1 MFQSRV
7 RFPVKCPIC
16 GSELLTEMA
25 GTDITSA
32 LINNRRIRLYAS
44 CHDVSWDASEVEV
57 RQLREYVEAI
67 VDQTHTNSQHKEAV
81 REHAQ
86 SEAMREAEKALHRA
100 QAELV
105 HVSRATTLGQLAAS
119 IAHEISQPL
128 TAVMA
133 NASACTRFLAAEP
146 PNLVEAVEAASQIAS
161 DAHLASE
168 IIRRIRQF
176 LQRGSEERLPLDL
189 VVAVSDGLALIGGE
203 IRRKDITL
211 RVAAA
216 DGLPEVLG
224 DRVQLEQVVVNLAM
238 NAIEAMTSVLE
249 RERVL
254 EVRVDRHDAHVL
266 RVSIRDTGIGL
277 SAELRDKMFDAFQ
290 TTKPGGMGMGLT
302 ISRKIIEAHG
312 GRLWAVPNSDH
323 GETFQF
329 TLPVGSCI
337 RYPAPQ

>member
-1 MFQSRV
+1 MFESRV
-7 RFPVKCPIC
+7 RFPVRCPIC
-16 GSELLTEMA
+16 SSELLTEMA

-57 RQLREYVEAI
+57 RQLREYTEAI
-67 VDQTHTNSQHKEAV
+67 SDRTHTNTERKEIT
-81 REHAQ
+81 RERAE
-86 SEAMREAEKALHRA
+86 SDAMREAKEALQRA
-100 QAELV
+100 QAQLV
-105 HVSRATTLGQLAAS
+105 HVSRATTLGELAAS
-119 IAHEISQPL
+119 IAHELNQPL

-146 PNLVEAVEAASQIAS
+146 PDLVEAVEAASQIVS
-161 DAHLASE
+161 DAHLATE
-168 IIRRIRQF
+168 IIQRIRRF

-189 VVAVSDGLALIGGE
+189 VVAVSDGLALIGGK
-203 IRRKDITL
+203 IREKLITL

-216 DGLPEVLG
+216 NGLPEVLG

-254 EVRVDRHDAHVL
+254 EVRVDRHDAHSL
-266 RVSIRDTGIGL
+266 RVSIRDTGVGL
-277 SAELRDKMFDAFQ
+277 SAGFRDNMFDAFQ

-312 GRLWAVPNSDH
+312 GRLWAVPNSDY

-329 TLPVGSCI
+329 TLPVTS
-337 RYPAPQ
+337 Q

>member
-1 MFQSRV
+1 MVEFRV
-7 RFPVKCPIC
+7 RFLVTCPMC
-16 GSELLTEMA
+16 GSKSLAEMA
-25 GTDITSA
+25 SNDIAGA
-32 LINNRRIRLYAS
+32 LFNHRRIRLYAS
-44 CHDVSWDASEVEV
+44 CHDVSWDASDVEI
-57 RQLREYVEAI
+57 RQLREYMEAI
-67 VDQTHTNSQHKEAV
+67 SDRTHTNTEHKEFT
-81 REHAQ
+81 RERAESGAMQ
-86 SEAMREAEKALHRA
+86 EAKEALQRA

-105 HVSRATTLGQLAAS
+105 HVSRATTLGELAAS
-119 IAHEISQPL
+119 IAHELNQPL

-146 PNLVEAVEAASQIAS
+146 PNLVEAVEAASQIVT
-161 DAHLASE
+161 DVRLATE

-176 LQRGSEERLPLDL
+176 LQRGPEERLPLDL
-189 VVAVSDGLALIGGE
+189 VVAVSEGLALIGGK
-203 IRRKDITL
+203 IREKVITL

-254 EVRVDRHDAHVL
+254 EVRVNRDDAHSL
-266 RVSIRDTGIGL
+266 RVSIRDTGVGL
-277 SAELRDKMFDAFQ
+277 SAGFRDKMFDAFQ
-290 TTKPGGMGMGLT
+290 TTKSGGMGMGLT

-312 GRLWAVPNSDH
+312 GRLWAVPNSDY

-329 TLPVGSCI
+329 TLPVTS
-337 RYPAPQ
+337 Q

>member
-1 MFQSRV
+1 MFESRV

-57 RQLREYVEAI
+57 RQLREYMEAI
-67 VDQTHTNSQHKEAV
+67 SDRTHTNTERKEAV
-81 REHAQ
+81 REHAE
-86 SEAMREAEKALHRA
+86 SEAMREAEEALHRA

-119 IAHEISQPL
+119 IAHEITQPL

-146 PNLVEAVEAASQIAS
+146 PNLVEAVEAASQIVS
-161 DAHLASE
+161 DAHLATE
-168 IIRRIRQF
+168 IIQRIRQF
-176 LQRGSEERLPLDL
+176 LQRGSEERLSLDL

-203 IRRKDITL
+203 IREKGIIL

-254 EVRVDRHDAHVL
+254 EVRVDRHDAHAL
-266 RVSIRDTGIGL
+266 RVSIRDTGVGL
-277 SAELRDKMFDAFQ
+277 SAELCDKMFDAFQ
-290 TTKPGGMGMGLT
+290 TTKPAGMGMGLT

-312 GRLWAVPNSDH
+312 GRLWAVPNSDY

-329 TLPVGSCI
+329 TLPVAS
-337 RYPAPQ
+337 Q